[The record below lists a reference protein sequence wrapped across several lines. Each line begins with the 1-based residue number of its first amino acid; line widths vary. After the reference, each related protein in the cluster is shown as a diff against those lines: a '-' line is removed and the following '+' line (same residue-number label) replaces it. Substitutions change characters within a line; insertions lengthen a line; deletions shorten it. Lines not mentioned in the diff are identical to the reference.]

1 MRRNILLTALCG
13 SLFIGGPAKA
23 MDSAD
28 YGEFQK
34 LMQTPMSQLA
44 DKTKTIMD
52 KKYALPNLPNDG
64 SSEFDFGNRTINLAY
79 HVARKKPELLA
90 THHCY
95 SATCDNLQLP
105 NLATCF
111 FNQGRVGDYSLLAAS
126 DDICCREALLIF
138 LWNDLGASQNT
149 IDGALRFMF
158 DPSVHEPP
166 ATSLN

>member
-1 MRRNILLTALCG
+1 
-13 SLFIGGPAKA
+13 

-34 LMQTPMSQLA
+34 LMQMPLPILA
-44 DKTKTIMD
+44 DKTKTILAR
-52 KKYALPNLPNDG
+52 KYALPDVPNDS

-79 HVARKKPELLA
+79 HVASKKPELLA
-90 THHCY
+90 INRCY
-95 SATCDNLQLP
+95 SATCENLQLP

-111 FNQGRVGDYSLLAAS
+111 FNQGRAGDYSLLAAR

-149 IDGALRFMF
+149 IDGALRLMF
-158 DPSVHEPP
+158 DPSVSEAP